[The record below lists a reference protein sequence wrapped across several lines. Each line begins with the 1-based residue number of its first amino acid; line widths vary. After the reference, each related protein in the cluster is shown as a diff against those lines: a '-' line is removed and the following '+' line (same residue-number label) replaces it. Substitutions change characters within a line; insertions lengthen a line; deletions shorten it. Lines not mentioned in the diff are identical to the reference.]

1 MTWYIFR
8 RRWPRVLGFGVFQS
22 VLSEV
27 FFSTVFCGLN
37 FLNRQLSSDK
47 GHMQISKGVVVCV
60 LGEPTGVQ
68 YEGRPGVQDEE

>member
-22 VLSEV
+22 VFSEV